1 MGAGYFGR
9 RAVRELAR
17 RREDTRFLVVDR
29 DPSRLRLLKQ
39 EVTEE
44 IAHRCTFQTG
54 TAAEVLVRGLKP
66 VKSAGSVQP
75 GTDPDWIVPAVPQH
89 LAAAW
94 YLTGMGPKHARRIPV
109 PWEVDN
115 LVPGPLRLPSPST
128 DLYTS
133 IAQTGCPEDCPEPA
147 SYCPATGEPR
157 PYDLF
162 SRLAELANKPE
173 LPNFTTVVVRSHQLA
188 PGVGGY
194 RPSALHAAAEEMRA
208 APEKMDA
215 AVKMTHAAAGE
226 RATGRQKVLLCTSCR
241 CHGVVSAVQT
251 RWKEWD
257 RGG

>member
-29 DPSRLRLLKQ
+29 DPSRLHLLKQ
-39 EVTEE
+39 EVTGE
-44 IAHRCTFQTG
+44 IARRCTFQTG
-54 TAAEVLVRGLKP
+54 TAAEVLVRGLKS
-66 VKSAGSVQP
+66 VKSVRSIGSVGSVQP
-75 GTDPDWIVPAVPQH
+75 GAHPDWIVPAVPQH

-94 YLTGMGPKHARRIPV
+94 YLTGMGPEHARRIPV

-133 IAQTGCPEDCPEPA
+133 IAQTWCPEDCPEPA

-173 LPNFTTVVVRSHQLA
+173 LPDFTTVVVRSHQLA

-194 RPSALHAAAEEMRA
+194 RPSALYAAAEE
-208 APEKMDA
+208 
-215 AVKMTHAAAGE
+215 
-226 RATGRQKVLLCTSCR
+226 RATGGRKVLLCTSCR
-241 CHGVVSAVQT
+241 CHGVISAVQT
-251 RWKEWD
+251 RWK
-257 RGG
+257 